1 MSMAGA
7 APEAKPPSAAEV
19 DALRKKVA
27 TLSAINGA
35 LRDENDELRRAV
47 EEASPTG
54 GTAGSDAERR
64 LADAEEAIASL
75 TRQRDELEALLLDR
89 SEDDSQASSRLADAK
104 RRANDREKELERS
117 AREIGALQGER
128 RKLELA
134 SADARRERDVAE
146 QKLARAEETARFAR
160 ERSDADARDAEALIE
175 DLRRR
180 LTRSER
186 DAKAE
191 RVALLT
197 QLEAAQTATAA
208 ALGEE
213 AQTAVADA
221 EARAAKAE
229 RDAAAAR
236 AAAAAAE
243 AAAAEAADAAA
254 MEIRGAESRARDAVA
269 SGEALDEAVASAVEE
284 TARAAERYRREAAR
298 AREALAA
305 ECERSAALE
314 KELADD
320 RRERSGTIEELTR
333 KVQQA
338 SIERQAALGAVRD
351 RASAAEADATRAEA
365 KVVELTETT
374 TSLLRKLEAM
384 ETENAARESKATALV
399 FEIDALRAE
408 LEDTRSSA
416 ERLARERDR
425 AREEK
430 AEAEVKARGKAEA
443 ANENETVERRTS
455 NDVDGSREKEKERQA
470 QLAGFAAARGLD
482 VTRNDVRGAFGGFD
496 VTELIRGNSSGGSN
510 RVFFPGGSLNA
521 NDSAMTARERRLV
534 SAERERWTETLRLA
548 VRDVEL
554 ESAEV
559 VEKQNAELAD
569 ARERAESAESALADL
584 AVSTNDGDLDVEG
597 DVGKKNANAAFQSI
611 LARYR
616 SEARDAIDAR
626 AALLVE
632 HETLLEVLGE
642 KTELIDGLEK
652 ALRDLTERVERRD
665 AMDAMD
671 FALVSNRFG
680 SSGAQKSRSGRRD
693 AFLTTLTHASF
704 VAGGLEIDPADD

>member
-7 APEAKPPSAAEV
+7 APDAKPPSAAEV

-47 EEASPTG
+47 EEASLTG

-284 TARAAERYRREAAR
+284 TARAAERYRRECAR

-374 TSLLRKLEAM
+374 TSLFRKLDLM
-384 ETENAARESKATALV
+384 ETERAARESKATALV
-399 FEIDALRAE
+399 FENDALRAE
-408 LEDTRSSA
+408 LKETRSSA

-430 AEAEVKARGKAEA
+430 AEAEVKARENAEA
-443 ANENETVERRTS
+443 ANENVFTVERRTS
-455 NDVDGSREKEKERQA
+455 NV
-470 QLAGFAAARGLD
+470 AAREVPGALRAKDARLSFRDRSEID
-482 VTRNDVRGAFGGFD
+482 VTQNDVRGGAFGGFD

-510 RVFFPGGSLNA
+510 RLFDSISA
-521 NDSAMTARERRLV
+521 NESAMTARERRLV

-554 ESAEV
+554 KFAEV

-569 ARERAESAESALADL
+569 ARERAESAESKLADL
-584 AVSTNDGDLDVEG
+584 AVSTNDGDGDGDG
-597 DVGKKNANAAFQSI
+597 DVDGKKNAAFQSI
-611 LARYR
+611 LKRYR
-616 SEARDAIDAR
+616 SEARDAIEAR
-626 AALLVE
+626 AALLLE

-652 ALRDLTERVERRD
+652 ALRDLTERVERR
-665 AMDAMD
+665 DAMD

>member
-1 MSMAGA
+1 VSMAGA

-47 EEASPTG
+47 EEASLTG

-284 TARAAERYRREAAR
+284 TARAAERYRRECAR

-408 LEDTRSSA
+408 LKDTRSSA

-430 AEAEVKARGKAEA
+430 AEAEVKARENAEA
-443 ANENETVERRTS
+443 ANENVFTVERRTS
-455 NDVDGSREKEKERQA
+455 NV
-470 QLAGFAAARGLD
+470 AAREVPGALRAKDARLSFRDRSEID
-482 VTRNDVRGAFGGFD
+482 VTQNDVRGGAFGGFD

-510 RVFFPGGSLNA
+510 RLFDPGGSSISA
-521 NDSAMTARERRLV
+521 NESAMTARERRLV

-554 ESAEV
+554 ASAEV

-569 ARERAESAESALADL
+569 ARERAESAESKLADL
-584 AVSTNDGDLDVEG
+584 AVSTNDGDGDG
-597 DVGKKNANAAFQSI
+597 DVDGKKNAAFQSI
-611 LARYR
+611 LKRYR
-616 SEARDAIDAR
+616 SEARDAIEAR
-626 AALLVE
+626 AALLLE

-652 ALRDLTERVERRD
+652 ALRDLTERVERR
-665 AMDAMD
+665 DAMD